1 MSQPTESESPRQDQ
15 TNPAAEHVAEAR
27 ALLNSLQKKIGE
39 HPELAE
45 AILKLETAL
54 SVLTVKTAGLL

>member
-1 MSQPTESESPRQDQ
+1 MPSSNQSEPKPGQ
-15 TNPAAEHVAEAR
+15 TPAVEHVSNAHE
-27 ALLNSLQKKIGE
+27 LLTALQKRIGE

-54 SVLTVKTAGLL
+54 NILSMKTGGML

>member
-1 MSQPTESESPRQDQ
+1 MQPPSRSGSADKPATS
-15 TNPAAEHVAEAR
+15 PAAEQVAGAHE
-27 ALLNSLQKKIGE
+27 LLTSLQKRIGE

-54 SVLTVKTAGLL
+54 SILTVKTSGLL